1 MQTSENG
8 IAFIKANEGFTAKPT
23 NDNGHL
29 MWGYGHDQRAGEA
42 ISDLGITL
50 PEADALLAADLS
62 EYFEPHVTALAP
74 WANQNQF
81 DALVD
86 FAYNEGP
93 AALAVMLHHGE
104 GEVTRQM
111 AAWCYEHVNG
121 VLQVSPGL
129 AARRAKEIALYGT
142 QD

>member
-8 IAFIKANEGFTAKPT
+8 IAFIKANEGFTPFPT

-29 MWGYGHDQRAGEA
+29 MWGHGHDQQPGDVVPTA
-42 ISDLGITL
+42 GITL
-50 PEADALLAADLS
+50 PAADSLLRS
-62 EYFEPHVTALAP
+62 DLPSREGHVRTLAP

-86 FAYNEGP
+86 FCYNEG
-93 AALAVMLHHGE
+93 AEALATMLHHGQDA
-104 GEVTRQM
+104 VPVQM

-121 VLQVSPGL
+121 VLVKSAGL
-129 AARRAKEIALYGT
+129 AARRQKEIALYGS
-142 QD
+142 